1 MFQRIVVPLDRTECA
16 TAVLPTACAL
26 ATRTGGTLALL
37 HVIDRHFPG
46 TDLAHQERRKARRW
60 LRDLARESEHS
71 DRPPTIIAVR
81 DGSPAEEI
89 LTYADEIEADLIC
102 MATHG
107 RAGLE
112 RMIVGS
118 VAEQVLH
125 RARLPLLLVRPG
137 ATVPDI
143 AAHTPIVVPLDG
155 SPRAEAALP
164 HAVRLAKTFGAP
176 LTLVRV
182 WNTALPFIPGP
193 YAVTMNQ
200 QLLDEWKEA
209 TEDGAA
215 DYLASVAG
223 RLTNEILVRTVC
235 LHGDAAE
242 QLMAYLRR
250 ERPSLVVMGTHGR
263 GGVPR
268 WVMGSVAIA
277 LVHAAVTPVLL
288 IGDAAT
294 HATDQTIAPLAGV
307 SAR

>member
-1 MFQRIVVPLDRTECA
+1 MFRRIVVPLDRTESA
-16 TAVLPTACAL
+16 TAVLPTACAF
-26 ATRTGGTLALL
+26 ATRIGGTLALL

-46 TDLAHQERRKARRW
+46 TDLADQARRDARQW
-60 LRDLARESEHS
+60 LRDLARQSEHG

-164 HAVRLAKTFGAP
+164 HAVNVAKMLDAP

-182 WNTALPFIPGP
+182 WNTALPFMPGP
-193 YAVTMNQ
+193 YAVAMDQ
-200 QLLDEWKEA
+200 QLFEEWEEA
-209 TEDGAA
+209 TEKSVAA
-215 DYLASVAG
+215 YLTSVAG
-223 RLTNEILVRTVC
+223 RLTNEITVRTVI
-235 LHGDAAE
+235 LHGDAVQ
-242 QLMAYLRR
+242 QLTLYLHGQR
-250 ERPSLVVMGTHGR
+250 SGLVVMGTHGR

-268 WVMGSVAIA
+268 WVAGSVAIA
-277 LVHAAVTPVLL
+277 LVRTAMSPIML
-288 IGDAAT
+288 IGDACTQAT
-294 HATDQTIAPLAGV
+294 GQTAVPLESV
-307 SAR
+307 NTR

>member
-1 MFQRIVVPLDRTECA
+1 MFSRIVVPLDRTECA
-16 TAVLPTACAL
+16 TAVLPAARAL
-26 ATRTGGTLALL
+26 AARTGATLALL
-37 HVIDRHFPG
+37 HVIDRHYPG
-46 TDLAHQERRKARRW
+46 TDLADQARRDARRW
-60 LRDLARESEHS
+60 LRDLAQESEHS
-71 DRPPTIIAVR
+71 YRPPTIVAVR

-102 MATHG
+102 MTTHG

-125 RARLPLLLVRPG
+125 RARLPLLLIRPG

-164 HAVRLAKTFGAP
+164 HAVNMAKMLDAP

-182 WNTALPFIPGP
+182 WNTALPFMPDP
-193 YAVTMNQ
+193 YAVAMDQ
-200 QLLDEWKEA
+200 QLFEEWEEA
-209 TEDGAA
+209 TKK
-215 DYLASVAG
+215 SVAAY
-223 RLTNEILVRTVC
+223 LTSVAEQLTKQITVRTVI
-235 LHGDAAE
+235 LHGDAVQ
-242 QLMAYLRR
+242 QLTLYLHGQR
-250 ERPSLVVMGTHGR
+250 SGLVVMGTPGR

-277 LVHAAVTPVLL
+277 LVRATMTPIML
-288 IGDAAT
+288 IGDACVHTAGRT
-294 HATDQTIAPLAGV
+294 AVPLE
-307 SAR
+307 SINTR